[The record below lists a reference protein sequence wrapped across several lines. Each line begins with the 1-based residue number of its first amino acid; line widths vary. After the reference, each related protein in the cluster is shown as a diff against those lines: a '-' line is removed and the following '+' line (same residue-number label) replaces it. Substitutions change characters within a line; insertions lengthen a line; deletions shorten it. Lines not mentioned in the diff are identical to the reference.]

1 MSGKLPIGRGK
12 HSAVAVIA
20 VDGGTPMATG
30 PPGEA

>member
-1 MSGKLPIGRGK
+1 MNGKLPIGREK
-12 HSAVAVIA
+12 PSAAAMMA

>member
-1 MSGKLPIGRGK
+1 MTGKLSIGSDK
-12 HSAVAVIA
+12 PSAAVVTA